1 MGTANWFGGVRS
13 DRGELPP
20 LALLREID
28 WEEHLR
34 DPSGD
39 TSSLSFVSG
48 LILGMVVGA
57 IVALTLAPQSGRRMV
72 EQVWHTGIE
81 LGSRTRRAVTSESS
95 SDEETLAD
103 EAEQAEADMMRRMHT
118 QE

>member
-1 MGTANWFGGVRS
+1 MGTAMWFGGRGNE
-13 DRGELPP
+13 RGEIPP
-20 LALLREID
+20 LAMLREID
-28 WEEHLR
+28 WEEQLR

-48 LILGMVVGA
+48 LILGVVVG
-57 IVALTLAPQSGRRMV
+57 IVVALALAPQSGRRMV
-72 EQVWHTGIE
+72 AQVWHTGIE
-81 LGSRTRRAVTSESS
+81 LGSRTRRAVTAG
-95 SDEETLAD
+95 DTTNEETLAD

>member
-1 MGTANWFGGVRS
+1 MATAMWFGGRGS
-13 DRGELPP
+13 ERGEIPP

-28 WEEHLR
+28 WEEQLR

-48 LILGMVVGA
+48 LILGAFVG
-57 IVALTLAPQSGRRMV
+57 IVVALALAPQSGRRMV

-81 LGSRTRRAVTSESS
+81 LGARTRRAVSSEDSG
-95 SDEETLAD
+95 DEETLAD